1 MQPEHAPI
9 LAAFTVAGF
18 LWGYATHAI
27 AIRAR
32 TNQLRRDREQQLQ
45 RERMREA
52 AYRAGVRQQLEGRDA

>member
-9 LAAFTVAGF
+9 LAAFTVTGF

-32 TNQLRRDREQQLQ
+32 TNQLRREREQQRQ